1 MTSENA
7 DELPRPLTEDEVME
21 AETIVWVGELAC
33 GCRPLSVVDT
43 VGPMPAADVD
53 MLFELLLA
61 QSKRVEAY
69 SVEAA
74 AQVVKPCSHGG
85 GPVFSGRAS

>member
-1 MTSENA
+1 MSEQ
-7 DELPRPLTEDEVME
+7 PRPLTEDEAMV

-43 VGPMPAADVD
+43 LGPMPAADAD
-53 MLFELLLA
+53 MLFGVLLA
-61 QSKRVEAY
+61 QSKSVAPY

-74 AQVVKPCSHGG
+74 AQVVKPCTHNVAGAA
-85 GPVFSGRAS
+85 V